1 MNSNKMRLHI
11 SAAYEPHFGLGVT
24 WLVYRDPTDPSYGV
38 CLHVPFLSIALTY
51 CVDIL
56 GL

>member
-1 MNSNKMRLHI
+1 MNNKMRLHI